1 MRAGLTELLLLGL
14 LEVLASAT
22 SINLVLLLV
31 TMVDER
37 VNGLDQLAK
46 LLLLTVEL
54 AFDAVKASHE
64 LLNLLIRL
72 LLADILITLRAVQD
86 MELVAELLLN
96 ILRVGTLLVLLL
108 AVDRNEVGK
117 VGALLALADLDHD
130 AHDDV
135 FEGVFALALL
145 LS

>member
-72 LLADILITLRAVQD
+72 LLADILITLRTVQD

-108 AVDRNEVGK
+108 AVDRNEV
-117 VGALLALADLDHD
+117 
-130 AHDDV
+130 
-135 FEGVFALALL
+135 
-145 LS
+145 